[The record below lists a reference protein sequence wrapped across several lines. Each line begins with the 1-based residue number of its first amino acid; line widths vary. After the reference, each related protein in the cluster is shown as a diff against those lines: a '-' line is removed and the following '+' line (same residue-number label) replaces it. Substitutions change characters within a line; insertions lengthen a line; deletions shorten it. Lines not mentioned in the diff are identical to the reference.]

1 MEDVTKFYEWL
12 VKIKSVHLA
21 DNNRMSK
28 AFDTVYKNSVEP
40 IKKEKRCIVST

>member
-12 VKIKSVHLA
+12 LKIKSIHLA
-21 DNNRMSK
+21 DNQRMSK

-40 IKKEKRCIVST
+40 TKRKRRCIVST